1 MNMNAALI
9 EQLDIT
15 TEEYNLIVK
24 KVQGIVQVHNAKNFE
39 RGTLSSMFQEW
50 KFFAG
55 RVNQGGGML
64 DNAFSMGSE
73 NSQDHLRKL
82 EDLYTLQLQMIGMY
96 EMVFREALDEEDF
109 ENTLQSIYD
118 TVVAVN

>member
-1 MNMNAALI
+1 MNAALI

>member
-1 MNMNAALI
+1 MNTALI

-24 KVQGIVQVHNAKNFE
+24 KVQGIAQVHNKKNYE
-39 RGTLSSMFQEW
+39 RGVLSTMFKEW
-50 KFFAG
+50 QFFAG

-64 DNAFSMGSE
+64 DKAFAMGSE
-73 NSQDHLRKL
+73 NSQEYLRQL

-96 EMVFREALDEEDF
+96 EMVFREALDEENF
-109 ENTLQSIYD
+109 QNTLDSIYN
-118 TVVAVN
+118 TITAIN

>member
-1 MNMNAALI
+1 MNTALI

-24 KVQGIVQVHNAKNFE
+24 KVQGIVKVHNKKNYE
-39 RGTLSSMFQEW
+39 RGVLSTMFKEW
-50 KFFAG
+50 QFFAG

-64 DNAFSMGSE
+64 DDAFAMGSE
-73 NSQDHLRKL
+73 NNQEYLRKL
-82 EDLYTLQLQMIGMY
+82 EDLYTLQLQMVGMY
-96 EMVFREALDEEDF
+96 EMVFREALDEDKF
-109 ENTLQSIYD
+109 QDTLQSIYD